1 MAKIFSKNPS
11 DIVAEILEAIPNKR
25 TRVIVAKRYG
35 LSGKPVRTLESIG
48 GEYGITR
55 ERVRQIEEDGLKHL
69 RKPAAISVLKPFF
82 ASLDG
87 HFGEHGNVMKEDHLL
102 HSLDEEKNHNAII
115 LMLTLGKAY
124 SRASETPILHHRWA
138 TGKNHLAGAQ
148 KFLAQ
153 LVSAMGQK
161 NQAMTK
167 GEFYSFAKN
176 EAAKFVA
183 APTEKVVASYLNI
196 SKEIGQNSFNQYGL
210 VSWPEINPR
219 GMKDKAFLV
228 LKRTRKPLHFRE
240 VAEYINKF
248 NFDGK
253 TAYHQTVHNELIKD
267 SRFVLIGRGIYALSE
282 WGYKPGVV
290 REVLVEVLKNSGRPL
305 SFAEVKKEIAKQ
317 RVVKDNTVLLNL
329 QNKGHFKKVEGK
341 YALA

>member
-1 MAKIFSKNPS
+1 MAKIFHKNPG
-11 DIVAEILEAIPNKR
+11 DAVAEILEAIPNKR

-35 LSGKPVRTLESIG
+35 LSGKPARTLESIG
-48 GEYGITR
+48 REYGITR

-69 RKPAAISVLKPFF
+69 RKPAAISVLKPLFS
-82 ASLDG
+82 SLDG
-87 HFGEHGNVMKEDHLL
+87 HFNDHGNVMKEDHLL
-102 HSLDEEKNHNAII
+102 HSLGEEKNHNAII

-124 SRASETPILHHRWA
+124 SRASETPVYHHRWA
-138 TGKNHLAGAQ
+138 IGKNHLAGAQ
-148 KFLAQ
+148 KFLGQ
-153 LVSAMGQK
+153 LVSSMEQK
-161 NQAMTK
+161 NQVMPK
-167 GEFYSFAKN
+167 SEFYSFAKS

-183 APTEKVVASYLNI
+183 APTEKVVGSYLNI
-196 SKEIGQNSFNQYGL
+196 SKEIGQNSLGHYGL

-228 LKRTRKPLHFRE
+228 LKRLGKPLHFRE
-240 VAEYINKF
+240 VAEQINKF

-267 SRFVLIGRGIYALSE
+267 NRFVLIGRGIYALTE

-290 REVLVEVLKNSGRPL
+290 REVLVDVLKNAGRPL
-305 SFAEVKKEIAKQ
+305 SFDEVKKEIAKQ

>member
-1 MAKIFSKNPS
+1 MAKIFHKNPG

-35 LSGKPVRTLESIG
+35 LSGKPARTLESIG
-48 GEYGITR
+48 REYGITR

-102 HSLDEEKNHNAII
+102 YSLDEEKNHNAII

-124 SRASETPILHHRWA
+124 SRASETPIYHHRWA

-148 KFLAQ
+148 KFLGQ

-161 NQAMTK
+161 NQVMPK
-167 GEFYSFAKN
+167 SEFYSFAKN

-183 APTEKVVASYLNI
+183 APTEKVIGSYLNI
-196 SKEIGQNSFNQYGL
+196 SKEIGQNSLGHYGL

-228 LKRTRKPLHFRE
+228 LKRLGKPLHFRE
-240 VAEYINKF
+240 VAEQINKF

-267 SRFVLIGRGIYALSE
+267 GRFVLIGRGIYALTE

-290 REVLVEVLKNSGRPL
+290 REVLVDVLKNAGRPL
-305 SFAEVKKEIAKQ
+305 SFDEVKKEITKQ

-329 QNKGHFKKVEGK
+329 QNKVHFKKVEGK

>member
-1 MAKIFSKNPS
+1 MAKVFHKNPS
-11 DIVAEILEAIPNKR
+11 EAVSEILEAIPNKR
-25 TRVIVAKRYG
+25 TRVIVSKRYG
-35 LSGKPVRTLESIG
+35 LSGKPARTLESIG
-48 GEYGITR
+48 REYGITR

-69 RKPAAISVLKPFF
+69 RKPAAMSLLKPFF

-87 HFGEHGNVMKEDHLL
+87 HFGEHGNVMKESHLL
-102 HSLDEEKNHNAII
+102 NSLEEEKNHNAVI
-115 LMLTLGKAY
+115 LMLTLGKGY
-124 SRASETPILHHRWA
+124 LRASETPVLHHRWA
-138 TGKNHLAGAQ
+138 TGKSHLAGAQ
-148 KFLAQ
+148 KFIAQ
-153 LVSAMGQK
+153 LISAMGQK
-161 NQAMTK
+161 NQAM
-167 GEFYSFAKN
+167 GRDEFFSFAKN
-176 EAAKFVA
+176 QAAGFVA
-183 APTEKVVASYLNI
+183 APTEKVIGSYLNI

-228 LKRTRKPLHFRE
+228 LKRTGKPLHFRE
-240 VAEYINKF
+240 VANHINKF
-248 NFDGK
+248 KFDGK

-290 REVLVEVLKNSGRPL
+290 REVLVGILRNSGRPL
-305 SFAEVKKEIAKQ
+305 SFAEVKKEISRQ

-329 QNKGHFKKVEGK
+329 QNKQHFKKTEGK